1 MKYKHGL
8 SQYRINHARDYARYI
23 AECVAKI
30 ELLFHLSEEGH
41 IEEEKAE
48 NGIANL
54 NEEIERSTKQLLGYV
69 EQRDDMRGES
79 K

>member
-1 MKYKHGL
+1 MREKHGL

-30 ELLFHLSEEGH
+30 ELLFHLSQEGH
-41 IEEEKAE
+41 IEEGKAE
-48 NGIANL
+48 NGISNL
-54 NEEIERSTKQLLGYV
+54 NKEIERSTEQLLGYV
-69 EQRDDMRGES
+69 EQRDDMRGE